1 MNTLEERDNNL
12 GCVHYEPL
20 LKAIFEVVKRSPAIF
35 DVASGCLAI
44 GVDEIARAVVTKMG
58 ASSSPPPFEN
68 TYGTRVASVN
78 FEHVGARDQFATE
91 IERIRDQ
98 LNAHLDAALKNK
110 QAGISLPQYASGL
123 LTEAVSFQGAA
134 TNGFG
139 LRYQFASQDLQEERL
154 HLRPRVGGEQ
164 PWLKGHKLT
173 ISIGNIGG
181 FDAQLINGIC
191 NHVEDTCPDCDEG
204 ELEHIRAILERSA
217 QEPTSEL
224 SLLKR
229 IVSKE
234 SLGRLQKEAKLR
246 YLEYLRDGIRQGKGR
261 DEEGF
266 TLLQNMIG
274 RLRSLEQYINSPEY
288 TDDHFAVN
296 YGGVAV
302 NYRDLFARADAL
314 DILPVVS
321 DIEGMLGETYDK
333 ERGEQVFTCGIKL
346 KLNGAVQT
354 YNVESAFDYYLMLL
368 DPEGEEHKKRLS
380 GPSPLNQRFIEKVL
394 RILLLY
400 YFVFYKLEDKKFNPI
415 DSIENPKGALRI
427 LSKDGNE
434 AQKVGLLKGLR
445 KSLADQQV
453 KRMVNSIRDVLKKY
467 ITNATTGP
475 ERREYLVHLSLG
487 RGILEKD
494 PTSLL
499 LEKKFFRDVL
509 SERGLEALKYL
520 TIEEA
525 DAGGNAFC
533 TLPVTFIL
541 DPLYYFSAQEAQRTF
556 KMEYDIGGFSVLPTF
571 FIPNDAKSRGIGEAL
586 YKNHRRVVMHYQP
599 GIPYAPDSRQAF
611 IYRFTFSLVAY
622 ICLKVLLDSALQG
635 GERKRRLFVPL
646 VLLHIHQEAE
656 EGDFSDEGSIIH
668 SLSKVLSHMLAGEY
682 LSNSQGFYV
691 EDLAELVKNPQSNVR
706 FKLANG
712 LSSLYSALPK
722 RFALDVPT
730 ITSIASAGGTSQ
742 EALGLEK
749 LAIVI
754 VSSRKSDANIQVP
767 SYIANVFGEVIG
779 LERIAKQTVRL
790 ELLST
795 FSANQ
800 ESESMYRV
808 PTAISDEVERCYQ
821 QGYRHFLYIAR
832 APYSSML
839 HITRPDADEEMFFM
853 SKDII
858 QALMAGRSDCHV
870 YPLYCDKYYVVNLRR
885 GQKTPA
891 LYVDDTRELTS
902 LVTDPRQSSVVF
914 FNLFNGR
921 TVNRQAVYN
930 GVVSYATLINV
941 YDDIIYDQYIRSNL
955 LDGGQ
960 PSSLKREILDFLT
973 LLHFSRYEKN
983 EKAITFKLEPYQNI
997 IGTESVGSLA
1007 LFTHAISYVTFNT
1020 LAFLTEVR
1028 GVLNKR
1034 GVVLGRV

>member
-20 LKAIFEVVKRSPAIF
+20 LKAIFEIVKRSPAVF
-35 DVASGCLAI
+35 DAATGGLTIS
-44 GVDEIARAVVTKMG
+44 VDEIARAAVTKVG

-68 TYGTRVASVN
+68 TFGTRVSSVN
-78 FEHVGARDQFATE
+78 FEDVGARDQFAAD
-91 IERIRDQ
+91 IERVVDQ
-98 LNAHLDAALKNK
+98 LRVHLDAALKDK
-110 QAGISLPQYASGL
+110 QPGISLTQYAAGL
-123 LTEAVSFQGAA
+123 LTEARSLQGVTVSGS
-134 TNGFG
+134 G
-139 LRYQFASQDLQEERL
+139 LRYPFASQDLQEKRL
-154 HLRPRVGGEQ
+154 HLRTRAGGEQ

-173 ISIGNIGG
+173 ISVGNISG
-181 FDAQLINGIC
+181 FDVQLINGIC
-191 NHVEDTCPDCDEG
+191 NHIEDTCPDCDEG

-217 QEPTSEL
+217 QESASEL

-229 IVSKE
+229 VVSKE

-246 YLEYLRDGIRQGKGR
+246 YLEYLSDGIKQGKGR

-266 TLLQNMIG
+266 SLSQNMVG
-274 RLRSLEQYINSPEY
+274 RLRSLEKYINNSAYP
-288 TDDHFAVN
+288 DDHFAVN
-296 YGGVAV
+296 YGGVTV
-302 NYRDLFARADAL
+302 NYRDLFARADAF
-314 DILPVVS
+314 DTLPVIS
-321 DIEGMLGETYDK
+321 DIEGTLGETYDK
-333 ERGEQVFTCGIKL
+333 DRGEQVFTCGIKL

-354 YNVESAFDYYLMLL
+354 YNVDNAFDYYLMLL
-368 DPEGEEHKKRLS
+368 DPESEEHKKRLNS
-380 GPSPLNQRFIEKVL
+380 PSPVNQRFVEKVL

-400 YFVFYKLEDKKFNPI
+400 YFVFYKLEDKQFNPI
-415 DSIENPKGALRI
+415 DSIEKRALKI
-427 LSKDGNE
+427 LSGDGNE
-434 AQKVGLLKGLR
+434 SQKVVLLKGL
-445 KSLADQQV
+445 KKTLGEQPV
-453 KRMVNSIRDVLKKY
+453 KRMVNGLRDALKKY

-475 ERREYLVHLSLG
+475 EKREYQVHLSLG
-487 RGILEKD
+487 RGILEQD
-494 PTSLL
+494 PSSLV

-509 SERGLEALKYL
+509 NERGLEALKYL

-533 TLPVTFIL
+533 TLPVTFVL
-541 DPLYYFSAQEAQRTF
+541 EPLSYFPAQEAQRTF
-556 KMEYDIGGFSVLPTF
+556 KMEYDIQGYHVLPVLL
-571 FIPNDAKSRGIGEAL
+571 IPNDAESRAVGERF
-586 YKNHRRVVMHYQP
+586 YQNHRRVVMRYQS
-599 GIPYAPDSRQAF
+599 GIPHAPNSRQAF
-611 IYRFTFSLVAY
+611 IYRFSYSLVAY
-622 ICLKVLLDSALQG
+622 ICLKLLLDSARQDDQ
-635 GERKRRLFVPL
+635 EQKQRYFVPL
-646 VLLHIHQEAE
+646 VLLHVHQEAE
-656 EGDFSDEGSIIH
+656 EGDFSDEGSSIH

-682 LSNSQGFYV
+682 LSNSQGFYI
-691 EDLAELVKNPQSNVR
+691 EDLVEVARNPQSSVR

-712 LSSLYSALPK
+712 LSSLYSVLPK
-722 RFALDVPT
+722 RFQLDVPAMIST
-730 ITSIASAGGTSQ
+730 PDAGGASGG
-742 EALGLEK
+742 EPGIEK
-749 LAIVI
+749 LAIII
-754 VSSRKSDANIQVP
+754 VSSRKSDANVQVP

-779 LERIAKQTVRL
+779 LERIAQQTVRL

-795 FSANQ
+795 FSSNQ
-800 ESESMYRV
+800 ESERMYQV
-808 PTAISDEVERCYQ
+808 PTAISDEVERCYK

-858 QALMAGRSDCHV
+858 QALMAGRSDCRI

-914 FNLFNGR
+914 FNLFNGL

-941 YDDIIYDQYIRSNL
+941 YDDVIYDQYIRSNL

-960 PSSLKREILDFLT
+960 PGSLKREILDFLT

-983 EKAITFKLEPYQNI
+983 EKAITFKLEPYQSI

-1007 LFTHAISYVTFNT
+1007 LFTHSIGYVSFNV

-1028 GVLNKR
+1028 GVLNKQ
-1034 GVVLGRV
+1034 GVVAGRL